1 MEIIILVVAMI
12 IVGLMVAALAPK
24 IFKGEAPYGI
34 RADYIASVIAAV
46 VMGFLDWYLIPMIID
61 SETLKFIGVA
71 LEPLFT
77 SVLVLWL
84 MRKAKS

>member
-1 MEIIILVVAMI
+1 MEIVFLVVAMI
-12 IVGLMVAALAPK
+12 LVGLLVAALAPK

-46 VMGFLDWYLIPMIID
+46 VVGFLDWYLIPMIID
-61 SETLKFIGVA
+61 SESLKYLGVA
-71 LEPLFT
+71 LEPGL
-77 SVLVLWL
+77 SSLLVLWL

>member
-1 MEIIILVVAMI
+1 MEIVILVIVMI
-12 IVGLMVAALAPK
+12 LVGVLVAALAPK
-24 IFKGEAPYGI
+24 IFKGEAPYGV
-34 RADYIASVIAAV
+34 RADYIASVTAAV
-46 VMGFLDWYLIPMIID
+46 LMGFLDWFLIPMIID

-77 SVLVLWL
+77 SVIVLWL